1 MSQELETQVTDEV
14 ARITALPLEQQP
26 VAFAALRDQLEQALN
41 SGDSGA
47 EA

>member
-14 ARITALPLEQQP
+14 SRITALPLEAQP
-26 VAFAALRDQLEQALN
+26 PAFAALRDQLEQALN
-41 SGDSGA
+41 SDDNGA